1 MDIKNLIM
9 LPKKIEISHK
19 TIIFAVVF
27 LLSLWVL
34 YFLRDIVLLFLVSF
48 LLMLALSPA
57 VNKLEKK
64 LRFPR
69 FLAILVNYFFI
80 IGLIILAI
88 SLLAGPLFKQTGLLI
103 NQLLVLIE
111 EMGSNQWTKGFL
123 ENPLS
128 QIGLV
133 SGNIFKFTQGI
144 FSNAVR
150 IFSVFVINFYLI
162 LERKYLSKHLKR
174 LFNKKNASV
183 AEKII
188 SRLEHELGGWLWGE
202 LTLMVI
208 VGVLTYLGLLI
219 LGIKYALPLAFLA
232 GILEIFPNFGPLL
245 AAIPGV
251 IIGLSASPLM
261 GLGALAVYFVVQ
273 QLENS
278 LIIPKVMQKTT
289 GVHPI
294 VTLLALLIGFRLAGV
309 AGAIFSL
316 PMVLV
321 VKVLFTDLFIPRL
334 NL

>member
-1 MDIKNLIM
+1 MM
-9 LPKKIEISHK
+9 PKKVEVSHK
-19 TIIFAVVF
+19 TIIFTVVF
-27 LLSLWVL
+27 LLSLWFL
-34 YFLRDIVLLFLVSF
+34 YFVRDIVLLFLVSF

-80 IGLIILAI
+80 IGLVVLAI
-88 SLLAGPLFKQTGLLI
+88 SLLAGPLFKQTGLLV
-103 NQLLVLIE
+103 NQLLALTEKI
-111 EMGSNQWTKGFL
+111 GSAQWAKNFL
-123 ENPLS
+123 NNPFS

-133 SGNIFKFTQGI
+133 SGNIFKFTQGV
-144 FSNAVR
+144 FSNAVK

-162 LERKYLSKHLKR
+162 LERKHLSKHLRR
-174 LFNKKNASV
+174 LFNGKNASV

-188 SRLEHELGGWLWGE
+188 SRLEHELGSWLWGE
-202 LTLMVI
+202 LALMVI

-251 IIGLSASPLM
+251 IIGLSISPLM

-278 LIIPKVMQKTT
+278 LIVPKVMQRTM